1 MAGQIDIQAKAV
13 EARIEFIK
21 SALQDFQRQNRT
33 FKNITQ
39 LSDSL
44 SEQIE
49 LKYDD
54 EIHPGTLRRN
64 KLFRALLDK
73 FINAAKSQQIAQQES
88 VDVSIELRQ
97 AKKKIKQLEI
107 ELDAANRETLAMN
120 ENLIKLSSAPIAKIE
135 SHEAFSNQKKLM
147 DELCHSA
154 DLIIELMKMANG
166 FSSDLKNGMVV
177 NALDNK
183 TIMSRDKFPHFFRYI
198 KKDFRF

>member
-1 MAGQIDIQAKAV
+1 MAGQIDIQARAV

-21 SALQDFQRQNRT
+21 SALQDFKRQNRT
-33 FKNITQ
+33 FNNITQ

-49 LKYDD
+49 LKYNDK
-54 EIHPGTLRRN
+54 IHPGTLRRN
-64 KLFRALLDK
+64 KLFRTLLDK
-73 FINAAKSQQIAQQES
+73 FINSAKSQQIALQES

-120 ENLIKLSSAPIAKIE
+120 ENLIKFSSAPTAKIE
-135 SHEAFSNQKKLM
+135 SHDTFSNQKLI

-154 DLIIELMKMANG
+154 DLIIELMQMANG

-177 NALDNK
+177 NVLENK
-183 TIMSRDKFPHFFRYI
+183 TIMSRDKFPHFFKYI
-198 KKDFRF
+198 KKDFRL

>member
-21 SALQDFQRQNRT
+21 SALQDFQRQSRS

-49 LKYDD
+49 LKYD
-54 EIHPGTLRRN
+54 EKIHPGTLRRN
-64 KLFRALLDK
+64 QVFRRLLDR
-73 FINAAKSQQIAQQES
+73 FINAAKTQQTALQDS
-88 VDVSIELRQ
+88 VDISIELRQ

-107 ELDAANRETLAMN
+107 ELDAANRETLAMG
-120 ENLIKLSSAPIAKIE
+120 ENLIKFGSAPEAKIE
-135 SHEAFSNQKKLM
+135 SYEVFSNQKLR

-154 DLIIELMKMANG
+154 DLILGLMQMNTG
-166 FSSDLKNGMVV
+166 FSSDLKKGVVV
-177 NALDNK
+177 NELDK
-183 TIMSRDKFPHFFRYI
+183 KDFMSRDKFPHFFKYI
-198 KKDFRF
+198 KKDFSF